1 MTIRPLLAS
10 LCASL
15 DDFLAQPLDIVD
27 GSRTSAVAILDANQ
41 PVFYVVSPDFWRKM
55 AHLTAQ
61 ADKAQAQAQPKT
73 LHQPH
78 AGKPLKNARAVAPG
92 AGHPEAFED
101 RQGEGDREEYGEEYR
116 EGGEGA
122 FETEPYA
129 AAYAEAYEAAP
140 RAVTPRAVRSRSR
153 SVGFRQGDMAE
164 SVMTQGPMRFNR
176 FDALAEQLIDLE
188 NQRVKRGELSAASVG
203 ILKNRLDAHVL
214 PYFKY
219 IPPSQVTP
227 MMMDAFV
234 RRLTDSQL
242 SSTTV
247 SQYLVVVRKLL
258 KLAIRH
264 GFLREIPELPTIKVA
279 NKPRSML
286 SLKEYAAV
294 VRMAHRLE
302 RKGEQAPEIKASTAH
317 RERFWVQPKH
327 LSLPPDMA
335 WVIRFMVNSFVR
347 PGDLRQLKHK
357 HVQVVRGDS
366 VYLRMNLPQTK
377 RHDAPMVTLR
387 PAVQVYEAA
396 LAQARLDGHGQ
407 PDDYVFLPAETDRNY
422 ALAVLGFWFKWVMRE
437 AGVAPED
444 AMGRLRTLY
453 CLRHT
458 SIMFRLLYGQGIDM
472 LTLARNA
479 RTSVQMIER
488 FYASALDGEMN
499 VAMLQ
504 SRRTKKSG
512 S

>member
-1 MTIRPLLAS
+1 M
-10 LCASL
+10 
-15 DDFLAQPLDIVD
+15 
-27 GSRTSAVAILDANQ
+27 
-41 PVFYVVSPDFWRKM
+41 
-55 AHLTAQ
+55 
-61 ADKAQAQAQPKT
+61 
-73 LHQPH
+73 
-78 AGKPLKNARAVAPG
+78 
-92 AGHPEAFED
+92 
-101 RQGEGDREEYGEEYR
+101 
-116 EGGEGA
+116 
-122 FETEPYA
+122 
-129 AAYAEAYEAAP
+129 
-140 RAVTPRAVRSRSR
+140 RSNS
-153 SVGFRQGDMAE
+153 
-164 SVMTQGPMRFNR
+164 
-176 FDALAEQLIDLE
+176 FDVLAEQLMAQE
-188 NQRVKRGELSAASVG
+188 NQRVQRGELSAASVG

-214 PYFKY
+214 PHFKY

-227 MMMDAFV
+227 MMMDSFV
-234 RRLTDSQL
+234 KRLTDAQL

-247 SQYLVVVRKLL
+247 SQYLVVLRKLL

-264 GFLREIPELPTIKVA
+264 GFLREIPELPSIKVA
-279 NKPRSML
+279 NRPRSML

-294 VRMAHRLE
+294 VRTAHRLA
-302 RKGEQAPEIKASTAH
+302 RQGEQAPEVKASTGR
-317 RERFWVQPKH
+317 RERFWVQPRN

-335 WVIRFMVNSFVR
+335 WAIRFMVNSFVR

-357 HVQVVRGDS
+357 HVQVVRGSS
-366 VYLRMNLPQTK
+366 VYLRMTLPQTK

-396 LAQARLDGHGQ
+396 LAKARREGQ
-407 PDDYVFLPAETDRNY
+407 GGPDDYVFLPAEKDRNY

-499 VAMLQ
+499 VGMLQ
-504 SRRTKKSG
+504 SRRTPKHPSRVNP
-512 S
+512 

>member
-1 MTIRPLLAS
+1 MTIRPVLAS

-15 DDFLAQPLDIVD
+15 DDFLMKPQSIVD
-27 GSRTSAVAILDANQ
+27 ASGPSAVAIMDANQ
-41 PVFYVVSPDFWRKM
+41 PVFYVVSPDTWLLM
-55 AHLTAQ
+55 SNE
-61 ADKAQAQAQPKT
+61 
-73 LHQPH
+73 
-78 AGKPLKNARAVAPG
+78 AGKIAKTEV
-92 AGHPEAFED
+92 
-101 RQGEGDREEYGEEYR
+101 RETSMRVQQQVVMAEELDEITR
-116 EGGEGA
+116 LSP
-122 FETEPYA
+122 T
-129 AAYAEAYEAAP
+129 
-140 RAVTPRAVRSRSR
+140 RSKRS
-153 SVGFRQGDMAE
+153 DMAD
-164 SVMTQGPMRFNR
+164 SVLTQGTMRFNR
-176 FDALAEQLIDLE
+176 FDVLAEQLIEQE

-227 MMMDAFV
+227 MMMDSFV
-234 RRLTDSQL
+234 RRLTDSKL

-264 GFLREIPELPTIKVA
+264 GFLREVPEFPSVKVA
-279 NKPRSML
+279 NQPRSML
-286 SLKEYAAV
+286 SLKEYAAA
-294 VRMAHRLE
+294 VRTAYRLS
-302 RKGEQAPEIKASTAH
+302 RWGAKAPEVKSTGGH
-317 RERFWVQPKH
+317 RERFWVQTRH
-327 LSLPPDMA
+327 LHLPPDMA
-335 WVIRFMVNSFVR
+335 WAIRFMVNSFVR
-347 PGDLRQLKHK
+347 PGDIRQLKHR
-357 HVQVVRGDS
+357 HVQVVRGTS

-387 PAVQVYEAA
+387 PAVNVYEA
-396 LAQARLDGHGQ
+396 LLKKAQADGYGQ
-407 PDDYVFLPAETDRNY
+407 PDDYVFLPAETDRTY

-437 AGVAPED
+437 AGVAPVD
-444 AMGRLRTLY
+444 ALGRDRTLY

-504 SRRTKKSG
+504 SRRKQKG
-512 S
+512 

>member
-1 MTIRPLLAS
+1 MTVRPLFDF

-15 DDFLAQPLDIVD
+15 DDFLTKPMNVVLAS
-27 GSRTSAVAILDANQ
+27 GASAVAILDANQ
-41 PVFYVVSPDFWRKM
+41 PVFYVVSPDAWREM
-55 AHLTAQ
+55 SRVGRSPQETAHPADDEILTETFDLDEAPVVP
-61 ADKAQAQAQPKT
+61 QPPRGNRRK
-73 LHQPH
+73 
-78 AGKPLKNARAVAPG
+78 RATMTA
-92 AGHPEAFED
+92 
-101 RQGEGDREEYGEEYR
+101 
-116 EGGEGA
+116 
-122 FETEPYA
+122 
-129 AAYAEAYEAAP
+129 
-140 RAVTPRAVRSRSR
+140 
-153 SVGFRQGDMAE
+153 SVL
-164 SVMTQGPMRFNR
+164 TQGAMRSNS
-176 FDALAEQLIDLE
+176 FDVLAEQLMAQE
-188 NQRVKRGELSAASVG
+188 NQRVQRGELSAASVG

-214 PYFKY
+214 PHFKY

-227 MMMDAFV
+227 MMMDSFV
-234 RRLTDSQL
+234 KRLTDAQL

-247 SQYLVVVRKLL
+247 SQYLVVLRKLL

-264 GFLREIPELPTIKVA
+264 GFLREIPELPSIKVA
-279 NKPRSML
+279 NRPRSML

-294 VRMAHRLE
+294 VRTAHRLA
-302 RKGEQAPEIKASTAH
+302 RQGEQAPEVKASTGR
-317 RERFWVQPKH
+317 RERFWVQPRN

-335 WVIRFMVNSFVR
+335 WAIRFMVNSFVR

-357 HVQVVRGDS
+357 HVQVVRGSS
-366 VYLRMNLPQTK
+366 VYLRMTLPQTK

-396 LAQARLDGHGQ
+396 LAKARREGQ
-407 PDDYVFLPAETDRNY
+407 GGPDDYVFLPAEKDRNY

-499 VAMLQ
+499 VGMLQ
-504 SRRTKKSG
+504 SRRTPKHPSRVNP
-512 S
+512 

>member
-1 MTIRPLLAS
+1 MTVRPLFGF

-15 DDFLAQPLDIVD
+15 DDFLVKPLNIV
-27 GSRTSAVAILDANQ
+27 GESGASAVAILDANQ
-41 PVFYVVSPDFWRKM
+41 PVFYVVSPDAWREMSKAGRATSLKAKNNKNKNEEALDASDDLDERMGLGEQDWEPEAPVPAPRPQRRPGQRSGM
-55 AHLTAQ
+55 AH
-61 ADKAQAQAQPKT
+61 
-73 LHQPH
+73 
-78 AGKPLKNARAVAPG
+78 
-92 AGHPEAFED
+92 
-101 RQGEGDREEYGEEYR
+101 
-116 EGGEGA
+116 
-122 FETEPYA
+122 
-129 AAYAEAYEAAP
+129 
-140 RAVTPRAVRSRSR
+140 
-153 SVGFRQGDMAE
+153 SVL
-164 SVMTQGPMRFNR
+164 TQGALRANS
-176 FDALAEQLIDLE
+176 FDVLADQLIAQE
-188 NQRVKRGELSAASVG
+188 NQRVQRAELSAASVG

-234 RRLTDSQL
+234 KRLTDARL

-258 KLAIRH
+258 KLAIRQ
-264 GFLREIPELPTIKVA
+264 GFLREMPELPSIKVA
-279 NKPRSML
+279 NRPRSML

-294 VRMAHRLE
+294 VRTAHRLA
-302 RKGEQAPEIKASTAH
+302 RHGDKAPEVKASGGH
-317 RERFWVQPKH
+317 RERFWVQPRN

-335 WVIRFMVNSFVR
+335 WAIRFMVNSFVR

-357 HVQVVRGDS
+357 HVQVVRSSS
-366 VYLRMNLPQTK
+366 VYLRMTLPQTK

-396 LAQARLDGHGQ
+396 LAQARRDGHAG
-407 PDDYVFLPAETDRNY
+407 PDDYVFLPAEKDRNY

-504 SRRTKKSG
+504 SRRTSKP
-512 S
+512 

>member
-1 MTIRPLLAS
+1 MAIFRATERSFFVQDKRMTVRPLFGF

-15 DDFLAQPLDIVD
+15 DDFMVKPLNIV
-27 GSRTSAVAILDANQ
+27 GESGASAVAILDANQ
-41 PVFYVVSPDFWRKM
+41 PVFYVVSPDAWRAMSRGERAPTQNVKN
-55 AHLTAQ
+55 
-61 ADKAQAQAQPKT
+61 DKFQ
-73 LHQPH
+73 
-78 AGKPLKNARAVAPG
+78 R
-92 AGHPEAFED
+92 ED
-101 RQGEGDREEYGEEYR
+101 EDEDGPDGL
-116 EGGEGA
+116 
-122 FETEPYA
+122 
-129 AAYAEAYEAAP
+129 AEAPSRP
-140 RAVTPRAVRSRSR
+140 RRPKSPPRKRS
-153 SVGFRQGDMAE
+153 DMTD
-164 SVMTQGPMRFNR
+164 SVMTQGAMRSNN
-176 FDALAEQLIDLE
+176 FDVLADQLIAQE
-188 NQRVKRGELSAASVG
+188 SQRVQRGELSAASVG

-227 MMMDAFV
+227 VMMDAFV
-234 RRLTDSQL
+234 KRLTDAHL

-264 GFLREIPELPTIKVA
+264 GFLREVPELPTIKVA
-279 NKPRSML
+279 NRPRSML

-294 VRMAHRLE
+294 VRTAHRLV
-302 RKGEQAPEIKASTAH
+302 RKGDKAPEVKASTGH
-317 RERFWVQPKH
+317 RERFWVQPRN

-335 WVIRFMVNSFVR
+335 WAIRFMVNSFVR

-357 HVQVVRGDS
+357 HVQVVRGSS
-366 VYLRMNLPQTK
+366 VYLRMTLPQTK

-396 LAQARLDGHGQ
+396 LAQARRDGHGE

-504 SRRTKKSG
+504 SRRTSKN
-512 S
+512 

>member
-1 MTIRPLLAS
+1 MTIRPVLAS

-15 DDFLAQPLDIVD
+15 DDFLTTPRDIV
-27 GSRTSAVAILDANQ
+27 GASGASVVAILDANQ
-41 PVFYVVSPDFWRKM
+41 PVFYVVSPDTWHAMSKSKRKTNKNDNFDD
-55 AHLTAQ
+55 LLNSE
-61 ADKAQAQAQPKT
+61 ADESEQEAEVYLPRPRPMPSKR
-73 LHQPH
+73 
-78 AGKPLKNARAVAPG
+78 AG
-92 AGHPEAFED
+92 
-101 RQGEGDREEYGEEYR
+101 
-116 EGGEGA
+116 
-122 FETEPYA
+122 
-129 AAYAEAYEAAP
+129 
-140 RAVTPRAVRSRSR
+140 
-153 SVGFRQGDMAE
+153 MAE
-164 SVMTQGPMRFNR
+164 SVLTQGAMRFNR
-176 FDALAEQLIDLE
+176 FDVLAEQLMDQE
-188 NQRVKRGELSAASVG
+188 SQRVKRGELSAASVG

-234 RRLTDSQL
+234 KRLTDNQL

-264 GFLREIPELPTIKVA
+264 GFLREVPELPSVKVA
-279 NKPRSML
+279 NRPRSML

-294 VRMAHRLE
+294 VRTAHSLS
-302 RKGEQAPEIKASTAH
+302 KWGVKAPEIKSTAGH
-317 RERFWVQPKH
+317 RERFWVQTRH
-327 LSLPPDMA
+327 LNLPPDMA
-335 WVIRFMVNSFVR
+335 WAIRFMVNSFVR
-347 PGDLRQLKHK
+347 PGDIRQLKHK
-357 HVQVVRGDS
+357 HVQVVRGAS

-387 PAVQVYEAA
+387 PAVRVYEAA
-396 LAQARLDGHGQ
+396 LEKARQDGYGQ
-407 PDDYVFLPAETDRNY
+407 PDDYVFLPAEKDRNY

-437 AGVAPED
+437 AGVATAD
-444 AMGRLRTLY
+444 ALGRDRTLY

-479 RTSVQMIER
+479 RTSVQMIAR

-504 SRRTKKSG
+504 SRRSAK
-512 S
+512 

>member
-1 MTIRPLLAS
+1 MTVRPLFGF

-15 DDFLAQPLDIVD
+15 DDFLVKPLNIV
-27 GSRTSAVAILDANQ
+27 GESGASAVAILDANQ
-41 PVFYVVSPDFWRKM
+41 PVFYVVSPDAWRAMSRGERASIKNVKNVKYENEDGCEDDPDGLDE
-55 AHLTAQ
+55 A
-61 ADKAQAQAQPKT
+61 
-73 LHQPH
+73 
-78 AGKPLKNARAVAPG
+78 PL
-92 AGHPEAFED
+92 
-101 RQGEGDREEYGEEYR
+101 
-116 EGGEGA
+116 
-122 FETEPYA
+122 
-129 AAYAEAYEAAP
+129 
-140 RAVTPRAVRSRSR
+140 TPRRPKSPLRKRS
-153 SVGFRQGDMAE
+153 DMTD
-164 SVMTQGPMRFNR
+164 SVMTQGAMRSNN
-176 FDALAEQLIDLE
+176 FDVLADQLIAQE
-188 NQRVKRGELSAASVG
+188 SQRVQRGELSAASVG

-227 MMMDAFV
+227 VMMDAFV
-234 RRLTDSQL
+234 KRLTDAHL

-264 GFLREIPELPTIKVA
+264 GFLREVPELPTIKVA
-279 NKPRSML
+279 NRPRSML

-294 VRMAHRLE
+294 VRTAHRLV
-302 RKGEQAPEIKASTAH
+302 RKGDKAPEVKASTGH
-317 RERFWVQPKH
+317 RERFWVQPRN

-335 WVIRFMVNSFVR
+335 WAIRFMVNSFVR

-357 HVQVVRGDS
+357 HVQVVRGSS
-366 VYLRMNLPQTK
+366 VYLRMTLPQTK

-396 LAQARLDGHGQ
+396 LAQARRDGHGE

-504 SRRTKKSG
+504 SRRTSKN
-512 S
+512 